1 MTVTGFAASG
11 WSMSDKKPFLDIQNI
26 EAVEPEVDEEDV
38 EEEVADSEPESNAP
52 AKTKK
57 QKTVRS
63 EISNEGINTSSGS
76 WFESKVTSKSYLT
89 EKFRWR

>member
-38 EEEVADSEPESNAP
+38 EEEVADSEPSQTLLLKLKNRKP
-52 AKTKK
+52 
-57 QKTVRS
+57 
-63 EISNEGINTSSGS
+63 
-76 WFESKVTSKSYLT
+76 
-89 EKFRWR
+89 